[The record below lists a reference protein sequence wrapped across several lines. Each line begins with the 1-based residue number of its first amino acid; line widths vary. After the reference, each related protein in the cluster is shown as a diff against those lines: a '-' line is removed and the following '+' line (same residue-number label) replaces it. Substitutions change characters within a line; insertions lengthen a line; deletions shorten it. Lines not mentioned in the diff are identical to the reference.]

1 MSTLGI
7 IGSGVM
13 GTVIARLAVGNGIP
27 VVMSN
32 SRGPESLA
40 GLVADLGP
48 LATAGT
54 VEQASRAGEFVVMAL
69 PVTDYRSVPAAPL
82 RGRTLLDTSNYY
94 PIRDG
99 RIEELDSE
107 KLTTSELIQQ
117 HFDGVHLVKAFSGI
131 LAHHIT
137 QLARPSGHPER
148 SAVGI
153 AGNDA
158 SAKTGASAL
167 INTIGFDTVDVGSL
181 ADSWRIEPETS
192 AYTWLYMADQDT
204 AFEDRTEALGAPL
217 PAAALR
223 AALVDVERV
232 RVADRTF

>member
-1 MSTLGI
+1 
-7 IGSGVM
+7 
-13 GTVIARLAVGNGIP
+13 
-27 VVMSN
+27 
-32 SRGPESLA
+32 
-40 GLVADLGP
+40 
-48 LATAGT
+48 
-54 VEQASRAGEFVVMAL
+54 MAL

-148 SAVGI
+148 SAVAI

-167 INTIGFDTVDVGSL
+167 IHTIGFDTVDVGSL

-192 AYTWLYMADQDT
+192 AYTWLYMADKNT

-223 AALVDVERV
+223 AALENVERV
-232 RVADRTF
+232 RVAERTF